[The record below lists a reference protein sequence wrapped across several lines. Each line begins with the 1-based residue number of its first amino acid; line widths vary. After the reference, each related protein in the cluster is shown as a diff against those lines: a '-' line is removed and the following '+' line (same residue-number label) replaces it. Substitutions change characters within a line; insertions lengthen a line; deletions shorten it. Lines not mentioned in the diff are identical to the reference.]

1 MSQEEQL
8 QKQLQAEDEQ
18 LAALL
23 SRNMWLSEERQLQK
37 PQQQTKQL
45 HPPVS
50 LPQASADLAPTQQ
63 VTAAP
68 GVNFSISQHYHHYRP
83 VVPPIPTPVPSPF
96 SGATQGQNAPP
107 SSPPPPPTYLQHL
120 LNTSSDPEAALRD
133 YHHQLA
139 LVEQQYNLRLQEQHA
154 QYPPSPTGSTVS
166 SIQDDHQLQM
176 LLLEQHN
183 VAQEAERLRLN
194 REREEEQMILN
205 QLRLDTSNWQGGQPM
220 PNSNHPHHHQ
230 EQMAPEKVVYPA
242 TQPWVADTDMDEMGG
257 DEESP
262 CVIYYSRMY
271 NSHYL

>member
-8 QKQLQAEDEQ
+8 QRQLQAEDEQ

-23 SRNMWLSEERQLQK
+23 SSNMWLSEKGQLQK
-37 PQQQTKQL
+37 PQLQSN
-45 HPPVS
+45 P
-50 LPQASADLAPTQQ
+50 LPQASADSAPTQPA
-63 VTAAP
+63 TAAP

-83 VVPPIPTPVPSPF
+83 VVPPTPTPVPSPF

-107 SSPPPPPTYLQHL
+107 PSPPPPPTYLQHL
-120 LNTSSDPEAALRD
+120 LNTSSDPETALRD

-139 LVEQQYNLRLQEQHA
+139 LIEQQYNVRLQEQHA

-205 QLRLDTSNWQGGQPM
+205 QLKADAGNWQGGQPM
-220 PNSNHPHHHQ
+220 PDRNHHHQQ
-230 EQMAPEKVVYPA
+230 EQMAPAKVVYPEPM
-242 TQPWVADTDMDEMGG
+242 QPWVADMDMDEMG

-262 CVIYYSRMY
+262 CVIYYSRMC